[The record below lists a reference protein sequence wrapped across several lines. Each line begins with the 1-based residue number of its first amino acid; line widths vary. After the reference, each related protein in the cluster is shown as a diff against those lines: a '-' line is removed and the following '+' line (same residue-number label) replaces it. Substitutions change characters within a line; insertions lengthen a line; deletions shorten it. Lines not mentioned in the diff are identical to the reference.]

1 YLNSLYR
8 KGLLDKEWAT
18 MKTKQFEQK
27 LGNGNVFATAEALWN
42 VGNANALLKTEAAD
56 KATED
61 ERQFYQYKVLAPG
74 VKPEEA
80 TYGPKSSLGWDGVA
94 ISRSNKDPVR
104 TMKLLD
110 FLASEEGQ
118 YLLMWGVE
126 GEHWD
131 MKDGK

>member
-1 YLNSLYR
+1 MR
-8 KGLLDKEWAT
+8 A
-18 MKTKQFEQK
+18 
-27 LGNGNVFATAEALWN
+27 
-42 VGNANALLKTEAAD
+42 KTEATD
-56 KATED
+56 KATEE

-74 VKPEEA
+74 VKLEEA

-104 TMKLLD
+104 TMKLD

-131 MKDGK
+131 MKDGKHVPRQEVLDAFKKNWDEASRTTVSASGPG